1 MPAVLMVIGGWTF
14 NDAPTQTRFSDMVS
28 TVPNQQTFISSV
40 VLYLQKYGLDGI
52 DIDWEYPVASDRGGI
67 PADYDNYP
75 IFLSNMR
82 DAFDQVNPGW
92 DITVT
97 LPSSYWYLRGYNLP
111 SIQKY
116 VSWFNFMSYDLH
128 GMWDKHNQFTGPY
141 LLGHTNITEIESGL
155 DLLWRNQVDPKNVVM
170 GFGFYGRSFT
180 MADSA
185 CSEPNGVCEFST
197 AGIPGSCSATA
208 GILIYAEIQSLNTS
222 LNVQTF
228 YDEKSTVKYNV
239 FDSTQWVSYDDVQSF
254 TDKKKFL
261 SSRCLNGL
269 MIWAIDQDDQQYDA
283 LTGLLGE
290 EAMRGSLLK
299 GGALDDG
306 EKTQL
311 AQE

>member
-1 MPAVLMVIGGWTF
+1 MPIVLMVIGGWTF
-14 NDAPTQTRFSDMVS
+14 NDPLTQTRFSDMVL
-28 TVPNQQTFISSV
+28 TVQNQQTFISSV
-40 VLYLQKYGLDGI
+40 ISYLQKYGLDGI

-75 IFLSNMR
+75 DFLSNMR
-82 DAFDQVNPGW
+82 DAFDQVDPGW
-92 DITVT
+92 DITIT
-97 LPSSYWYLRGYNLP
+97 LPSSYWYLREFNLL

-128 GMWDKHNQFTGPY
+128 GMWDQHNQFTGPY

-180 MADSA
+180 MDDPA

-197 AGIPGSCSATA
+197 AGITGSCSATA

-239 FDSTQWVSYDDVQSF
+239 FDSTQWVSYDDAQSF

-283 LTGLLGE
+283 LSGLLGE
-290 EAMRGSLLK
+290 EAMQGSLLK

-311 AQE
+311 AGE